1 MNRFIIFITVLVAN
15 QLSAQNDTTKIQLN
29 QVEVIKSFEANLED
43 AQKVTIKS
51 VLPVQKPFSP
61 AYKYDITIVPIE
73 LKYPDPQIKPLA
85 MNPDSP
91 FKVNKGYII
100 AGYGILN
107 NPDVIAGYHT
117 AKKDTYDAGIHLDFS
132 ALDNSNK
139 NPYQKYSNLSVD
151 VYGAY
156 MIKENTKLYGGVKF
170 ANNNRYFYH
179 TDLNVSDTFSAD
191 ASKRTLNTIDV
202 KAGITNAERTKYNI
216 NYDLN
221 LALKSFSMDN
231 TDARESMIAL
241 AGHGEK
247 HVGEATV
254 FMLDGR
260 IEQTA
265 MNADSSINLF
275 TTKLVPAIKT
285 EFGNFIVNVGLNYIY
300 DGNKES
306 ALFPEVLLS
315 YGIVGPNL
323 QIFVGTTQDYFTNN
337 LRNTATINP
346 WLSTDISSVTNA
358 IRREYFGGVK
368 GQFSFLNY
376 QIKGGYKQISNQVFL
391 LNNRS
396 DLRYFDMI
404 TDDLNVVFL
413 SGNLDFAITDNITLG
428 GWLTQNVFDLNILK
442 NAWHLP
448 NLEAN
453 AYTKISFLE
462 NKLKI
467 KGELFFND
475 KVDFINKNGEITKS
489 NVLFDLN
496 AAVEYKFTEKFGA
509 FVRGINL
516 LDNKYERWYGYP
528 SVGIN
533 GMVGIS
539 VVF

>member
-1 MNRFIIFITVLVAN
+1 MTRFIFFLTLFVTNSLI
-15 QLSAQNDTTKIQLN
+15 AQNDTTKIQLN

-43 AQKVTIKS
+43 AQKVSLKS

-61 AYKYDITIVPIE
+61 TYKYDITIVPIE

-91 FKVNKGYII
+91 FRVSKGYLI
-100 AGYGILN
+100 AGYGILK
-107 NPDVIAGYHT
+107 NPDVMAGYHT
-117 AKKDTYDAGIHLDFS
+117 AKKDTYDAGIHLDYN

-139 NPYQKYSNLSVD
+139 NPYQKYSNLSAD
-151 VYGAY
+151 IYGSY

-170 ANNNRYFYH
+170 ANSNRYFYH
-179 TDLNVSDTFSAD
+179 TYLNVSDTFSAD
-191 ASKRTLNTIDV
+191 ASKRTLNMLDV

-221 LALKSFSMDN
+221 LALKSINMDN
-231 TDARESMIAL
+231 TDARESSIAL

-247 HVGEATV
+247 HLGSATV

-265 MNADSSINLF
+265 MNADSSISLF
-275 TTKLVPAIKT
+275 TTKLVPSIKN

-300 DGNKES
+300 DGNKQS
-306 ALFPEVLLS
+306 SLFPEVMLS

-323 QIFVGTTQDYFTNN
+323 QIFLGTTQDYFTNN

-396 DLRYFDMI
+396 DLRYFDKI

-413 SGNLDFAITDNITLG
+413 SGNLDFAISDNITLG
-428 GWLTQNVFDLNILK
+428 GWLTQNFFDLDVLE

-462 NKLKI
+462 NKLNI

-496 AAVEYKFTEKFGA
+496 ASVEYKFTEKIGA

>member
-1 MNRFIIFITVLVAN
+1 MNRFIIFITLLVTS
-15 QLSAQNDTTKIQLN
+15 QLGAQNDTTKIQLN

-100 AGYGILN
+100 AGYGILK
-107 NPDVIAGYHT
+107 NPDVMAGYHT
-117 AKKDTYDAGIHLDFS
+117 SKKDTYDAGIHLDFS

-139 NPYQKYSNLSVD
+139 NPYQKYSNLSAD
-151 VYGAY
+151 VYGSY

-221 LALKSFSMDN
+221 LALKSFNMDN

-265 MNADSSINLF
+265 MIADSSINLF
-275 TTKLVPAIKT
+275 TTKLVPSIKT

-300 DGNKES
+300 DGNKQS

-323 QIFVGTTQDYFTNN
+323 QIFVGTTQDYFINN
-337 LRNTATINP
+337 LRNTAAINP

-376 QIKGGYKQISNQVFL
+376 QIKGGYKQISNQVFM

-428 GWLTQNVFDLNILK
+428 GWLTQNVFDLNILE

-453 AYTKISFLE
+453 AYTKISLLE

-475 KVDFINKNGEITKS
+475 KVDFINKDGEITKS

-496 AAVEYKFTEKFGA
+496 ASVEYKFTEKFGA

-533 GMVGIS
+533 GMVGVS

>member
-1 MNRFIIFITVLVAN
+1 MNRFIIFITFLVAN

-107 NPDVIAGYHT
+107 NPDVMAGYHT

-139 NPYQKYSNLSVD
+139 NPYQKYSNLSAD
-151 VYGAY
+151 VYGSY
-156 MIKENTKLYGGVKF
+156 MVKENTKLYGGVKF

-191 ASKRTLNTIDV
+191 ASKRILNTIDV

-221 LALKSFSMDN
+221 LALKSFNMDN
-231 TDARESMIAL
+231 TDARESIIAL

-247 HVGEATV
+247 HVWEATV

-285 EFGNFIVNVGLNYIY
+285 EFGNFIANVGLNYIY
-300 DGNKES
+300 DGNKQS

-496 AAVEYKFTEKFGA
+496 ASVEYKFTEKFGA

>member
-1 MNRFIIFITVLVAN
+1 MNRFIIYFTLLATSQLVA
-15 QLSAQNDTTKIQLN
+15 QKDTTKIQLN

-51 VLPVQKPFSP
+51 VLPVQKPFTPS
-61 AYKYDITIVPIE
+61 YKYDITIVPIE

-91 FKVNKGYII
+91 FKVSKGYLH

-107 NPDVIAGYHT
+107 NPDIMAGYHT
-117 AKKDTYDAGIHLDFS
+117 SKKDTYDAGIHIDYS

-139 NPYQKYSNLSVD
+139 NAYQKYSNLGID
-151 VYGAY
+151 IYGSS
-156 MIKENTKLYGGVKF
+156 MIKENTKLYGNVKYGSQ
-170 ANNNRYFYH
+170 NRYFYH
-179 TDLNVSDTFSAD
+179 TDLNVSDTYTSE
-191 ASKRTLNTIDV
+191 ASKRTLNILDV
-202 KAGITNAERTKYNI
+202 TAGIANAERTKYNI

-221 LALKSFSMDN
+221 LALKSFNLDN
-231 TDARESMIAL
+231 TDGRESTITL

-247 HVGEATV
+247 HVGNATV

-260 IEQTA
+260 VEHTA
-265 MNADSSINLF
+265 MNVDTSISLF
-275 TTKLVPAIKT
+275 TTKLIPAVKT
-285 EFGNFIVNVGLNYIY
+285 EFGNFIINVGLNYIY
-300 DGNKES
+300 DGNKQS

-315 YGIVGPNL
+315 YGILGPNL
-323 QIFVGTTQDYFTNN
+323 QVFVGTSQDYFSNN

-346 WLSTDISSVTNA
+346 YLSTDIKSLTNA
-358 IRREYFGGVK
+358 IKREYFGGLK

-376 QIKGGYKQISNQVFL
+376 QIKAGYKEISNQVFL
-391 LNNRS
+391 LNNRK
-396 DLRYFDMI
+396 DLRYFEMI

-413 SGNLDFAITDNITLG
+413 SGNLDFEIAENITLG
-428 GWLTQNVFDLNILK
+428 GWLTQNIFDLNIVK

-462 NKLKI
+462 NKLTL

-475 KVDFINKNGEITKS
+475 KVDFINKTGDITKS
-489 NVLFDLN
+489 NILFDLN
-496 AAVEYKFTEKFGA
+496 ASLEYKFTEKIGA

-533 GMVGIS
+533 GMVGVS